1 MRFTVCGVVIFEEGA
16 EIGKR
21 KVSFDVFRLRY
32 QTKSKEEDNRTREGD
47 KNRNG
52 TRDEN
57 EWEQY
62 AVDNTG

>member
-21 KVSFDVFRLRY
+21 KVSFDVFRLRC
-32 QTKSKEEDNRTREGD
+32 QAESKEEDNRTREGD

-52 TRDEN
+52 MRDEN
-57 EWEQY
+57 EWGQY
-62 AVDNTG
+62 AVDDTG